1 MMDVNTGKMQN
12 AARILQLLRTE
23 DSLTKQDVSR
33 SLHLSMPTTLQ
44 NINELMEA
52 GILEECGTSESTGG
66 RKAKKIRL
74 RPDAGLGVGID
85 VALHHIEL
93 AVTDLRGGVLA
104 QQRIPLEFHDTPA
117 WYQALSEALEHFLQA
132 NQIDPQPVLSAGVS
146 FPGIIDGESE
156 VLLRSHI
163 FGLEHIRLDRFH
175 RSIPFPVV
183 VANDANCAGFSELC
197 AERPTYVY
205 VSLNESVGGAF
216 LLEGRLYLGG
226 TWQAGEIGHMLLI
239 PGGERCYCGKHG
251 CADAYLSP
259 KVLRKQGETL
269 ASFFRRVEKQEKT
282 ACETWDTYLEHL
294 AILLTN
300 LRMMLN
306 TDLVIGGEVGTYIA
320 PYLDELCTKAM
331 KYDLFARDI
340 DYIFPC
346 THTENAFSAGA
357 SMLALERYSSRL
369 LTRIE
374 PDQ

>member
-1 MMDVNTGKMQN
+1 
-12 AARILQLLRTE
+12 
-23 DSLTKQDVSR
+23 
-33 SLHLSMPTTLQ
+33 
-44 NINELMEA
+44 
-52 GILEECGTSESTGG
+52 
-66 RKAKKIRL
+66 
-74 RPDAGLGVGID
+74 
-85 VALHHIEL
+85 
-93 AVTDLRGGVLA
+93 
-104 QQRIPLEFHDTPA
+104 
-117 WYQALSEALEHFLQA
+117 
-132 NQIDPQPVLSAGVS
+132 
-146 FPGIIDGESE
+146 
-156 VLLRSHI
+156 
-163 FGLEHIRLDRFH
+163 
-175 RSIPFPVV
+175 
-183 VANDANCAGFSELC
+183 
-197 AERPTYVY
+197 
-205 VSLNESVGGAF
+205 
-216 LLEGRLYLGG
+216 
-226 TWQAGEIGHMLLI
+226 MLLI

-346 THTENAFSAGA
+346 THTENALSAGA

>member
-23 DSLTKQDVSR
+23 DSLTKQEVSR

-44 NINELMEA
+44 NINELMDA

-93 AVTDLRGGVLA
+93 AVTDLRGCVLA
-104 QQRIPLEFHDTPA
+104 QQRLPLEFHDTPA

-132 NQIDPQPVLSAGVS
+132 NQIDTQTILSAGVS

-259 KVLRKQGETL
+259 KVLRKEGETL

-282 ACETWDTYLEHL
+282 ACETWDVYLEHL

>member
-1 MMDVNTGKMQN
+1 MIDVNTGKTQN
-12 AARILQLLRTE
+12 AARVLQLLRTE
-23 DSLTKQDVSR
+23 NHLTKQDISR
-33 SLHLSMPTTLQ
+33 RLHLSMPTTLQ
-44 NINELMEA
+44 NINELLEV

-93 AVTDLRGGVLA
+93 VVTDLRGTVLA
-104 QQRIPLEFHDTPA
+104 QQRLPLQFRDTPT
-117 WYQALSEALEHFLQA
+117 WYQSLGTALEHFLQA
-132 NQIDPQPVLSAGVS
+132 NQINTQLILSAGIS
-146 FPGIIDGESE
+146 FPGIVDNESE
-156 VLLRSHI
+156 VLLHSHI
-163 FGLEHIRLDRFH
+163 FSLKHIRLDRFH
-175 RSIPFPVV
+175 RTIPFPVV

-197 AERPTYVY
+197 AEHSTYIY

-216 LLEGRLYLGG
+216 LMEGKLYLGD

-239 PGGERCYCGKHG
+239 PEGTPCYCGKHG

-259 KVLRKQGETL
+259 KVLRKKGETL
-269 ASFFRRVEKQEKT
+269 ASFFRKVEKQDET
-282 ACETWDTYLEHL
+282 ACQVWNTYLEHL

-306 TDLVIGGEVGTYIA
+306 TDLIVGGEVGTYIV
-320 PYLDELCTKAM
+320 PYLDDLCAKAA

-357 SMLALERYSSRL
+357 SMLALERYGSRL
-369 LTRIE
+369 LARIE
-374 PDQ
+374 TEK

>member
-132 NQIDPQPVLSAGVS
+132 NQIDTQTVLSAGVS

-282 ACETWDTYLEHL
+282 VCETWDTYLEHL

>member
-132 NQIDPQPVLSAGVS
+132 NQIDTQTVLSAGVS

-282 ACETWDTYLEHL
+282 TCETWDTYLEHL

>member
-132 NQIDPQPVLSAGVS
+132 NQIDTQTVLSAGVS

>member
-93 AVTDLRGGVLA
+93 AVTNLRGGVLA

-132 NQIDPQPVLSAGVS
+132 NQIDTQTVLSAGVS

>member
-1 MMDVNTGKMQN
+1 MVDVNTGKMQN

-132 NQIDPQPVLSAGVS
+132 NQIDTQTVLSAGVS

>member
-132 NQIDPQPVLSAGVS
+132 NQIDTQTVLSAGVS

-346 THTENAFSAGA
+346 THTDNAFSAGA

>member
-132 NQIDPQPVLSAGVS
+132 NQIDTQTVLSAGVS
-146 FPGIIDGESE
+146 FPGIIDDESE

>member
-132 NQIDPQPVLSAGVS
+132 NQIDTQTVLSAGVS

-282 ACETWDTYLEHL
+282 TCETWDTYLEHL

-320 PYLDELCTKAM
+320 PYQRRTRRSHRIGLV
-331 KYDLFARDI
+331 
-340 DYIFPC
+340 
-346 THTENAFSAGA
+346 A
-357 SMLALERYSSRL
+357 SPKDGPQRSRNH
-369 LTRIE
+369 RR
-374 PDQ
+374 PRR

>member
-104 QQRIPLEFHDTPA
+104 QQRIPLDFHDTPA

-132 NQIDPQPVLSAGVS
+132 NQIDTQTVLSAGVS